1 VEKKMSVASF
11 IPNLSLGMFGL
22 SGQELLI
29 ILIIVLIVFG
39 GSKLPKLGSG
49 LGKSIKNFKKAMKEE
64 DDAPSATEQA
74 PAATV
79 VQVEVQRPEA
89 LENDSTEAA
98 VTTATAQETQEK
110 S

>member
-1 VEKKMSVASF
+1 MSVASF

-29 ILIIVLIVFG
+29 VLIIVLIVFG

-49 LGKSIKNFKKAMKEE
+49 LGKSIKNFKKAMKE
-64 DDAPSATEQA
+64 DDEGATAAQAAQTPAP
-74 PAATV
+74 ATV

-89 LENDSTEAA
+89 LEAGAPQAEVSPAPVKETE
-98 VTTATAQETQEK
+98 E
-110 S
+110 SS

>member
-1 VEKKMSVASF
+1 MSVARF
-11 IPNLSLGMFGL
+11 IPNLSLGIFGL

-29 ILIIVLIVFG
+29 LLIIVLIVFG

-64 DDAPSATEQA
+64 DEVAPQAQSAQA
-74 PAATV
+74 PATV

-89 LENDSTEAA
+89 LEASAVEAEVSPAPAKETE
-98 VTTATAQETQEK
+98 E
-110 S
+110 SS

>member
-1 VEKKMSVASF
+1 MSVASF

-64 DDAPSATEQA
+64 DDAPGATEQA

>member
-29 ILIIVLIVFG
+29 VLIIVLIVFG
-39 GSKLPKLGSG
+39 GSKLPKLGTG
-49 LGKSIKNFKKAMKEE
+49 LGKSIKNFKKSMNEE
-64 DDAPSATEQA
+64 DDTAKTTEQA
-74 PAATV
+74 SPTTV
-79 VQVEVQRPEA
+79 VQVEVQRPES
-89 LENDSTEAA
+89 LEAGVTEAE
-98 VTTATAQETQEK
+98 VTTATVQETQEK